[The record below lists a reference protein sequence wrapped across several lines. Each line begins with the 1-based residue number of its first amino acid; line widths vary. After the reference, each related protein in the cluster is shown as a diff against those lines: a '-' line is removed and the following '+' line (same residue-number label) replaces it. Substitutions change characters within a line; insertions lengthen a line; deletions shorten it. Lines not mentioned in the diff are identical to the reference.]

1 MLSILKFR
9 KNRRIA
15 QNPLAIL
22 PLLATRNL
30 YACKIST
37 IE

>member
-15 QNPLAIL
+15 QNPLSD
-22 PLLATRNL
+22 LAALGNPQSLRLQNQHN
-30 YACKIST
+30 
-37 IE
+37 